1 MYKVVAFLA
10 IFCLSIYGFFDVYA
24 QQPQLATFQETVQI
38 LIDEQLE
45 NIVVA
50 SITLQSSSNQEIKIP
65 SGVEELLLKNDRIV
79 AVVLTNKEQCVLG
92 VQNESCILVN
102 VSRDDSERGIIEIQD
117 AAREIGD
124 SVINDINLVF
134 DTDAQFH
141 SVYVHTSDSANAALE
156 TSGVVA
162 SRGTISAVYTMP
174 LEATDSMYAKISSIL
189 VAKEIRDSGG
199 FYEIAKA
206 LSSEP
211 TATMTFSIL
220 PGENS
225 FLYQIQLSIDYPN
238 SPMNKEIISPLEFLK
253 IDTLTRSDYFA
264 NGFYPLNSILEV
276 VILSSEST
284 NVNQVNTNIIPTQI
298 IGGEKIP
305 KDLSI
310 DGWFFEPESGNIIDG
325 KYLFGQKFSV
335 NKNELIFTLG
345 TAEITS
351 FDESAVILLIIVI
364 VSVAAAAYFLKG
376 YKK

>member
-10 IFCLSIYGFFDVYA
+10 IFCLSIYGFFEVYA

-45 NIVVA
+45 NIVIA
-50 SITLQSSSNQEIKIP
+50 SVTLQTTSNLEILIP
-65 SGVEELLLKNDRIV
+65 SELEQLLLKNDRIV
-79 AVVLTNKEQCVLG
+79 AVILTNKEQCVLG
-92 VQNESCILVN
+92 VQNEACILIN
-102 VSRDDSERGIIEIQD
+102 VSRDDSERGILEIQE
-117 AAREIGD
+117 AAKEIGG

-134 DTDAQFH
+134 DTNAEFH
-141 SVYVHTSDSANAALE
+141 SVFVHPSDAANIVLE

-162 SRGTISAVYTMP
+162 GKGTISAVYTMP
-174 LEATDSMYAKISSIL
+174 LEDTDSMYAKISSML

-220 PGENS
+220 PSENS
-225 FLYQIQLSIDYPN
+225 FFYQIQLSIDYPN
-238 SPMNKEIISPLEFLK
+238 SPVNKEIISPLEFLK
-253 IDTLTRSDYFA
+253 IDTLTRSNYFA
-264 NGFYPLNSILEV
+264 NGFYPLNSVLEV

-310 DGWFFEPESGNIIDG
+310 DGWFFEPESGNKIDG

-345 TAEITS
+345 TAETTS